1 MQKGGESLKSY
12 IANLNLSFDEVL
24 TISSQIANGLKCLH
38 SLGIIHRDIKLE
50 NIVHT
55 SNGFRLID
63 FGLSTIISSSESTLD
78 SYGTIT
84 YMSPEIIKKEKYN
97 NKADIWSFGVVV
109 YILLKKRLPFCEN
122 CNNEI
127 GLCDSTHTS
136 TLDIVY
142 NILNRAIN
150 LKNESNTKKEKT
162 LANIVNTCLEKT
174 SEKREEINV
183 ICDWISECI

>member
-55 SNGFRLID
+55 SNEFRLID

-109 YILLKKRLPFCEN
+109 YILLKNVFPSAKIAIMKSAYVTQRIHQLL
-122 CNNEI
+122 I
-127 GLCDSTHTS
+127 LCTISSTV
-136 TLDIVY
+136 LLI
-142 NILNRAIN
+142 
-150 LKNESNTKKEKT
+150 
-162 LANIVNTCLEKT
+162 
-174 SEKREEINV
+174 
-183 ICDWISECI
+183 